1 MKIKTPL
8 DKDIK
13 DMTLEELRNA
23 KNKLISEL
31 ELIDEIESLNKSLK
45 IEVKI
50 LEQMREKLKSPSL
63 TSDELGEMENNTVGQ
78 SMVIARLIN
87 ELNQKKQEFDKK

>member
-1 MKIKTPL
+1 MKTKTPL

-63 TSDELGEMENNTVGQ
+63 TSDELGEMENNTFGQ

-87 ELNQKKQEFDKK
+87 ELNQKNNY